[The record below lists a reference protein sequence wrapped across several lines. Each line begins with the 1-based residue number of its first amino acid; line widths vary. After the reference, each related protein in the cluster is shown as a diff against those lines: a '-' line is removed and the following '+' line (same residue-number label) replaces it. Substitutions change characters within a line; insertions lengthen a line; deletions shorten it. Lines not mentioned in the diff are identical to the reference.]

1 MKGSNFNQ
9 LWHVSMWSST
19 CVEAHMTHSRCSNAL
34 NYFTLVWQVEDHQVV
49 VVTCYVVCLCSF
61 LHLLSPFFFVSDL
74 FYLLLTYVSLLFNVT
89 PLLHLPTHHNWTSFL
104 SISIICFHMFRTTPT
119 PWLSIGHIVL

>member
-1 MKGSNFNQ
+1 LKGSNFNQ

-19 CVEAHMTHSRCSNAL
+19 CVEAQMTHSRCSNAL
-34 NYFTLVWQVEDHQVV
+34 NYFHSCMTSWGSSSGG
-49 VVTCYVVCLCSF
+49 C
-61 LHLLSPFFFVSDL
+61 HLLCCLPLLFPSPIVSFSFVSDL

-104 SISIICFHMFRTTPT
+104 SISIICFHMLRTTPT
-119 PWLSIGHIVL
+119 PCLSIGHIVL